1 MKNSIYRIAIAPV
14 IVSVIIIYIAYYSVG
29 VVEKNLAADDAR
41 DYISSII
48 TDIYDDNS
56 EYEYM
61 TEKLCTEYELKA
73 KTLSVLISQLPKTLN
88 EDMTSEEL
96 RIASGAD
103 KIRITDKYG
112 RIIFS
117 TSPGSLIEFADD
129 QFKEGLTQKNYCR
142 TLISKSDNSC
152 IFEVA
157 VSRRNENGLIIASFV
172 NSSLNEVFNY
182 NGSSY
187 AIHRSPAFS
196 SGITAITDI
205 SENKFTAHTNASLI
219 GTDCIIPTE
228 KFREKNGYFS
238 YKYHTDPSFV
248 FYEYYDDTTVIMTI
262 ISKEYVYTKR
272 TLVLVWLLVL
282 DFTVILSVILSA
294 RYYKNNH

>member
-29 VVEKNLAADDAR
+29 VVEKHLAADDAEE
-41 DYISSII
+41 YISSII

-56 EYEYM
+56 EYEYI
-61 TEKLCTEYELKA
+61 TEKLCSEYELKA

-103 KIRITDKYG
+103 RIIITDKNG
-112 RIIFS
+112 LIIFS
-117 TSPGSLIEFADD
+117 TSPDSDTEYTDER
-129 QFKEGLTQKNYCR
+129 FKEGLTQKNYCR
-142 TLISKSDNSC
+142 TVINKSENSC

-157 VSRRNENGLIIASFV
+157 VSRRNDNGLIIASFV
-172 NSSLNEVFNY
+172 NSALNEVFSY

-187 AIHRSPAFS
+187 AIHRSSAS
-196 SGITAITDI
+196 GDGITAITDL
-205 SENKFTAHTNASLI
+205 STNRFVAHTNESLI
-219 GTDCIIPTE
+219 GTECIIPAE
-228 KFREKNGYFS
+228 RFKEKNGYFS
-238 YKYHTDPSFV
+238 YRYHNIPSYV
-248 FYEYYDDTTVIMTI
+248 FYEFYDDTTVIMTI

-272 TLVLVWLLVL
+272 TLILVWLLVL

-294 RYYKNNH
+294 RSYRKNH